1 VKTDG
6 PVLPLWVFLL
16 LGGVAGFAP
25 HGWAE
30 AAEAEAARA
39 ALEKISLPA
48 GDVGKVLS
56 GKFVEASLAPSS
68 ERELSIAL
76 AFLVDTAPAA
86 LVTDLDHA
94 LAITDDPDTLS
105 FAEIDPKHPER
116 ALGKVNLTEAA
127 ARRWLAATAGEAI
140 NLSAHEFG
148 KIASL
153 REQLQGKTAIR
164 EPVTAAVR
172 EILLARYRR
181 YRDEGLAGIA
191 PYDRGD
197 GTVIDA
203 GGELRKASLAART
216 IGLFRPNFYEL
227 LLDYPK
233 FRPAGFEES
242 FFWIHYRA
250 HGEPAFMLTHRLSV
264 PSDPEAGSVQR
275 QFYVSRSYNVEQ
287 SLSTLLSVREGTLVV
302 YTNRTSTDQ
311 VTGFGAAARR
321 SIGRKLLASQ
331 LEGLYTRVR
340 ADAAKRP

>member
-1 VKTDG
+1 MPGRNSRQIALQT
-6 PVLPLWVFLL
+6 LL
-16 LGGVAGFAP
+16 RSQETQHAVEHILARRL
-25 HGWAE
+25 
-30 AAEAEAARA
+30 RA
-39 ALEKISLPA
+39 AA
-48 GDVGKVLS
+48 LS
-56 GKFVEASLAPSS
+56 SADTGLC
-68 ERELSIAL
+68 RELVSGCVRWRRL
-76 AFLVDTAPAA
+76 
-86 LVTDLDHA
+86 LDW
-94 LAITDDPDTLS
+94 LI
-105 FAEIDPKHPER
+105 ER
-116 ALGKVNLTEAA
+116 ATE
-127 ARRWLAATAGEAI
+127 G
-140 NLSAHEFG
+140 
-148 KIASL
+148 
-153 REQLQGKTAIR
+153 REQK
-164 EPVTAAVR
+164 PAVR

-287 SLSTLLSVREGTLVV
+287 SLSTLVSVREGTLVV